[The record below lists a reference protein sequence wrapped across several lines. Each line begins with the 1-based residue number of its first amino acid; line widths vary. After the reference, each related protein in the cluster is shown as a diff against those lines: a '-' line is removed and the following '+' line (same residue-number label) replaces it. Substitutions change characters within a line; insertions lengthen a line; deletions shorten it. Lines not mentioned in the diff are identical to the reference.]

1 MSTTPPEKNSFII
14 VHRERIEKWERE
26 FRREAAKAMS
36 IIREIA
42 RKDSPSNT
50 EEEHILPAFC
60 EYFSAC
66 FQAKNMLELVL
77 EQEKQPKV
85 KLMFAELL
93 MIQAVDSLMAIRRK
107 DMLLCG
113 ISMETH

>member
-1 MSTTPPEKNSFII
+1 MSAPPTEKKSHII
-14 VHRERIEKWERE
+14 VHRERVEKWIKE
-26 FRREAAKAMS
+26 FGREALKAMS
-36 IIREIA
+36 II
-42 RKDSPSNT
+42 KDVAKKDVLNNI

-66 FQAKNMLELVL
+66 IQAKNMLELVL

-85 KLMFAELL
+85 KLMAAELI

-107 DMLLCG
+107 DMLQCG